1 METHP
6 KCSSVQI
13 SFCFFPQDPKVGIF
27 PQDPKWEHI
36 NDFKESVIQADLL
49 PLQLPFGF
57 TANERLNSDH

>member
-13 SFCFFPQDPKVGIF
+13 SHCFFHKF
-27 PQDPKWEHI
+27 PKWEHI
-36 NDFKESVIQADLL
+36 SDFKESVIQAGLV

-57 TANERLNSDH
+57 IANERLNSDH